1 MMRRLLAIGALALSA
16 AAARAEVAVPLTL
29 EKGIPVATLT
39 INGTAFPF
47 TFDIGSGRT
56 VHLTPEVMAKIPGL
70 KLTGRKVK
78 SSDLAGKVHEED
90 EFVIPDLVIDG
101 VSFGEVKGVSYVPWG
116 LNVGEGAGPPPH
128 SVIGL
133 ALFEKQPFVYDQAN
147 LKLRFGAP
155 LTPGDGWREM
165 SHERMHEGIALKLSN
180 PRAAYRLVFDSAAN
194 LSIVKPQPVA
204 AQRDITTK
212 CDLFGPARPCDYV
225 TVALPDGPLAPGGK
239 APAIKSYLMPLPERF
254 KADGIL
260 GADFFQAYAVYVD
273 LAHRT
278 VSLRATGK

>member
-1 MMRRLLAIGALALSA
+1 MRRLLVIGALVLSA
-16 AAARAEVAVPLTL
+16 AGARGEVSVPLAL

-39 INGTAFPF
+39 INGTSFPF

-56 VHLTPEVMAKIPGL
+56 IHLTPEVMAKIPGL

-78 SSDLAGKVHEED
+78 SSDLAGKVREEE

-116 LNVGEGAGPPPH
+116 LNIGEGAGPPPH

-133 ALFEKQPFVYDQAN
+133 ALFETQPFVFDQAN

-155 LTPGDGWREM
+155 LVREAGWREM
-165 SHERMHEGIALKLSN
+165 SHERIQEGIALKLSN
-180 PRAAYRLVFDSAAN
+180 ARAAYRLVFDSAAN

-204 AQRDITTK
+204 AQHDETAK

-225 TVALPDGPLAPGGK
+225 TVTLPDGPVAPGGK
-239 APAIKSYLMPLPERF
+239 SPAIKSYLMPLPDRF

-278 VSLRATGK
+278 VALRATGK

>member
-1 MMRRLLAIGALALSA
+1 MRRLLVIGALVLSA
-16 AAARAEVAVPLTL
+16 VGARGEVSVPLAL
-29 EKGIPVATLT
+29 AKGIPVATLT
-39 INGTAFPF
+39 INGTSFPF

-56 VHLTPEVMAKIPGL
+56 IHLTPEVMAKIPRL

-78 SSDLAGKVHEED
+78 SSDLAGKVREEE

-116 LNVGEGAGPPPH
+116 LNVGDGAGPPPH

-147 LKLRFGAP
+147 LRLRFGAP

-165 SHERMHEGIALKLSN
+165 SHERIQEGIAMKLSN
-180 PRAAYRLVFDSAAN
+180 PRASYRLVFDSAAN
-194 LSIVKPQPVA
+194 LSIVKPGPVA
-204 AQRDITTK
+204 AQQDPTTK
-212 CDLFGPARPCDYV
+212 CELFGPSRPCEYV
-225 TVALPDGPLAPGGK
+225 TATLPDGPVAPGGK
-239 APAIKSYLMPLPERF
+239 VPAIKSYLMPLPDRF

-260 GADFFQAYAVYVD
+260 GADFFQAYAVYMD

-278 VSLRATGK
+278 VALRATGK

>member
-1 MMRRLLAIGALALSA
+1 MRRLLVIGFLALFTA
-16 AAARAEVAVPLTL
+16 GAQAEVSVPLTL

-56 VHLTPEVMAKIPGL
+56 IHLTPEVMAKIPGL

-78 SSDLAGKVHEED
+78 SSDLAGKVREEE

-116 LNVGEGAGPPPH
+116 LNIGEGAGPPPH

-133 ALFEKQPFVYDQAN
+133 ALFEKQPFVYDQAS
-147 LKLRFGAP
+147 LTLRFGAP
-155 LTPGDGWREM
+155 LTPGEGWREM
-165 SHERMHEGIALKLSN
+165 SHERIQEGIAMKLSN
-180 PRAAYRLVFDSAAN
+180 ARAGYRLVFDSAAN
-194 LSIVKPQPVA
+194 LTIVKPQPVA
-204 AQRDITTK
+204 AQRDSTTK
-212 CDLFGPARPCDYV
+212 CELFGPARPCEYV
-225 TVALPDGPLAPGGK
+225 TVTLPDGPVAPGGK
-239 APAIKSYLMPLPERF
+239 APAIKSYLMPLPDRF
-254 KADGIL
+254 KADGVL
-260 GADFFQAYAVYVD
+260 GAGFFQAYAVYVD

-278 VSLRATGK
+278 VSLRVAGK